1 MVGGGRGCV
10 EVGSVVGGGGR
21 VVSRGLYG
29 TVRDERKLV
38 DYQSAKELVV
48 SVLRPIGAVIVFRR
62 VS

>member
-1 MVGGGRGCV
+1 M
-10 EVGSVVGGGGR
+10 
-21 VVSRGLYG
+21 VSRGLYG